1 MVQLLHQSINGRSR
15 FNVPELYRS
24 SRLQQ
29 YLERSLIEQTEI
41 ENIAANPL
49 TGTVI
54 IQFAAH
60 TTLDRP
66 KLHQLKTLMRK
77 LVKAFMADPEAPPL
91 FVEAGERVPQWHG
104 LDRDDVLQAL
114 QTTRDGLETQAVE
127 PQRQCY
133 GPNTLAEIESRSEL
147 SILLEQFHSLPVAL
161 LGVAAGVSVLTGGL
175 MDAFVITGVIGLN
188 AAIGYF
194 TESQSERII
203 HSLQQQVEQTTIVL
217 RDGQPVEINAD
228 QVVVGDV
235 LLLKPGQFVAAD
247 ARLIQTKQL
256 TIDES
261 ALTGESIPVQKSSD
275 TLSDQPIPLAD
286 RRNMVYRGTI
296 VTGGQGKAVVVAV
309 GKRTEMGRIQG
320 LVSQTAVSETPLSQ
334 QLDQV
339 SSQLV
344 VLGSGVCA
352 IVFGIGLLRGSGGL
366 HMLKTA
372 ISLAVA
378 AVPEGLP
385 TIATTI
391 LALGIQDMRQ
401 RKVLVRNLRAVEGL
415 GSLQTL
421 CLDKTGTITENRMTV
436 VELQTAIGQ
445 ISVDQAKFTLETQQI
460 HLDQY
465 HILQKLLQIG
475 VLCSE
480 STIEINSN
488 GEYVI
493 QGSSTENALIDLA
506 IHTGMDVIGLR
517 QQFPLVSIKQRSER
531 RKFMSSVHKIDAD
544 HSFIALKGSPEQV
557 LARCDRWLINGEA
570 IPFTPADRQALAQ
583 VNETMANRALRVL
596 ALAYKEAE
604 QNEKKK
610 TRNLIWVG
618 LVGMIDPIRPGVT
631 PLIAQFHQAGIDTV
645 MITGDQSATAAA
657 IAEDLQ
663 LSRTPQI
670 HVLDSTDLDHPE
682 VQDHP
687 EFERVNVFARVSPAN
702 KLQIVQAL
710 EASGKVVAMTGDGIN
725 DAPALKAANIGV
737 AMGKSGTDVAR
748 EVADIVLEDDRL
760 ETLIVAVS
768 QGRTIYNNIRKSVHF
783 LLATNLSEI
792 LVMLAAIGAGVG
804 EPLNPLQLLWLN
816 LVSDVFPGLALA
828 LEPAE
833 PDVLKQPPRDPS
845 EPIIQP
851 SDYGRILFES
861 SLLSISTLAAYGYG
875 IACYGIGPRASSI
888 AFMSLSSAQLLH
900 AVTGRS
906 QHHRA
911 LAVGKDALPMNPYL
925 IVALVG
931 SFGLQFIAGSVP
943 WLRLLL
949 NVEVLDAIDWSVVA
963 GSALLPLLINDL
975 SKTVP
980 PPPRMSVNPGS
991 TPILA

>member
-41 ENIAANPL
+41 ESIAANPL

-60 TTLDRP
+60 TKLDRP

-77 LVKAFMADPEAPPL
+77 LVKAFMTNPEAPLP
-91 FVEAGERVPQWHG
+91 FREAGERVPQWHG

-114 QTTRDGLETQAVE
+114 QTTKDGLETGAVE
-127 PQRQCY
+127 VQRQRY
-133 GPNTLAEIESRSEL
+133 GPNTLSDLETRSEL
-147 SILLEQFHSLPVAL
+147 NILLGQFNSLPVAL

-175 MDAFVITGVIGLN
+175 MDAVVITGVIGLN

-203 HSLQQQVEQTTIVL
+203 HSLQQQVEQTPIVL
-217 RDGQPVEINAD
+217 RDGQPVELNAD

-235 LLLKPGQFVAAD
+235 LLLKPGQFVAGD

-275 TLSDQPIPLAD
+275 TLPDQPIPLAD
-286 RRNMVYRGTI
+286 RHNMVYRGTI

-309 GKRTEMGRIQG
+309 GKRTEMGRIQR

-339 SSQLV
+339 GSQLV
-344 VLGSGVCA
+344 FLGSGVCA
-352 IVFGIGLLRGSGGL
+352 IVFGMGLLRGSSGM

-445 ISVDQAKFTLETQQI
+445 ISVDQAKFTLEKQQI

-480 STIEINSN
+480 STIEINST

-493 QGSSTENALIDLA
+493 QGSSTENALIHLA
-506 IHTGMDVIGLR
+506 IHTGLDVIGLR

-531 RKFMSSVHKIDAD
+531 RKFMSSVHEIDAD
-544 HSFIALKGSPEQV
+544 HSFIALKGSPEEV
-557 LARCDRWLINGEA
+557 LGRCDRWLVDGA
-570 IPFTPADRQALAQ
+570 VPLTPVDRQALAQ
-583 VNETMANRALRVL
+583 VNEAMANRALRVL
-596 ALAYKEAE
+596 ALAYKEVE

-645 MITGDQSATAAA
+645 MITGDQRATAAA

-833 PDVLKQPPRDPS
+833 PDVLQQPPRDPS

-861 SLLSISTLAAYGYG
+861 SLLSVSTLAAYGYG

-925 IVALVG
+925 IAALAG

-949 NVEVLDAIDWSVVA
+949 NVEVLDALDWSVVA
-963 GSALLPLLINDL
+963 GSALVPFLINDL
-975 SKTVP
+975 SKTVSP
-980 PPPRMSVNPGS
+980 LPRLSVNPVS
-991 TPILA
+991 TPILT